1 MPLIEPSLPV
11 HGPALRRF
19 AARLRTGDP
28 HDRALLLNLQE
39 EDRIPDD
46 KRRAFQ
52 EALVSSRKRSW
63 KQRFWEAAPIAER
76 ALPVPTPRP
85 SEIAGPWWNHVAL
98 GALEKYR
105 YVSPAL
111 HRVSRPPRRLPLA
124 RPISRPEKGSD
135 RSFWITP
142 TTSPSADDIRDR
154 LGLCLIVRGDILYR
168 IRIEI
173 DAVPDRLLYVPTAI
187 DAGFYPAW
195 RHPGAN
201 HTTIC
206 GMTRHLGTDVT
217 CERELLALPDDSD
230 ALAAEHIGKVG
241 TDPPGGYLRARGLI

>member
-76 ALPVPTPRP
+76 ALPVPTPRRM
-85 SEIAGPWWNHVAL
+85 L
-98 GALEKYR
+98 
-105 YVSPAL
+105 SP
-111 HRVSRPPRRLPLA
+111 
-124 RPISRPEKGSD
+124 K
-135 RSFWITP
+135 
-142 TTSPSADDIRDR
+142 
-154 LGLCLIVRGDILYR
+154 VR
-168 IRIEI
+168 
-173 DAVPDRLLYVPTAI
+173 A
-187 DAGFYPAW
+187 
-195 RHPGAN
+195 
-201 HTTIC
+201 
-206 GMTRHLGTDVT
+206 
-217 CERELLALPDDSD
+217 
-230 ALAAEHIGKVG
+230 
-241 TDPPGGYLRARGLI
+241 